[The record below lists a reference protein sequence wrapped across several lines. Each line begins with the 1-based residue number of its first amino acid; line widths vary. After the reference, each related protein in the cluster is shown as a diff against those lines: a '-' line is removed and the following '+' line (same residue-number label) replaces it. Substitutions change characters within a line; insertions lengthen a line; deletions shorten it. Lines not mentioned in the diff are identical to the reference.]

1 RTDMTGEFWQEMKDA
16 RGKLALTA
24 LWLVV
29 AVMVCG
35 AFVLNSGSPVAATL
49 TLGLAFVMAFIV
61 ALIQL
66 ILFCNLPNRILFLVI
81 SGGWLV
87 ITYFYGLDWL
97 FRDPVQMKAWA
108 FVCIAMAGVAIVA
121 TWRS

>member
-1 RTDMTGEFWQEMKDA
+1 
-16 RGKLALTA
+16 
-24 LWLVV
+24 
-29 AVMVCG
+29 
-35 AFVLNSGSPVAATL
+35 NSGSPVAATL

-121 TWRS
+121 TWRSDLRWRGAGAWALASIALCAVPSFTEWTEGWF